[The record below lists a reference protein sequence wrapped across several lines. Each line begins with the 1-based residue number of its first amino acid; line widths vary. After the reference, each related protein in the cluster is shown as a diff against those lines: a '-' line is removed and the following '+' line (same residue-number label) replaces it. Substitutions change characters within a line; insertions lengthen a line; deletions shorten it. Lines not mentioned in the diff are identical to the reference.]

1 MFLKS
6 LKIENGSTIVRDI
19 IFHKGINLIVD
30 ETNTSDKKES
40 GNNVGKTTVIRLI
53 DYCLGGKG
61 ENIYKDTEFAQNT
74 NTEVETF
81 LKQNNII
88 ITLSLVD
95 DLDNPLNEICIRR
108 NFLSR
113 NDKITEINGE
123 SYSAKDS
130 LTKELKKLIF
140 NSEEEKPTFRQI
152 ISKNIRDE
160 KNRLQNTLKVLHVAT
175 TKDVYEPLYL
185 FWFGIEQNSSTYKE
199 KLNRDRKTEENLQTR
214 LRKEGTLSMIE
225 QSLLVIERSIKEL
238 TTKKETFN
246 INPSFEKDLSDLNQV
261 KFDLNRYSTELSRL
275 EMRKELIFESKNELE
290 NEKSDLNVAQIYNL
304 YNEAKALIPNIQ
316 KSFEDTLQFH
326 NIMIDEKLS
335 YITRELP
342 ELDNSIA
349 VTKREINKLLSKE
362 KNLTVQLKKNGA
374 TDDLQKIITELNSE
388 FEKKG
393 KNEEL
398 KRLWEQSIKSI
409 TEIDQKLSQINKSLI
424 SKDELIQQQVAKFN
438 EYFSNVTYKL
448 YGEREILSADPTD
461 KGYEFKITPV
471 AGNPVTGKKKGQI
484 AAFDLAYIQFAD
496 NMNIRCL
503 HFILTDQIE
512 NIHHNQIENLLIEIV
527 LETNCQYILPVL
539 RDKLPKDIEIAQYE
553 VLTLSQYNKLFK
565 I

>member
-1 MFLKS
+1 
-6 LKIENGSTIVRDI
+6 
-19 IFHKGINLIVD
+19 
-30 ETNTSDKKES
+30 DKKES

-61 ENIYKDTEFAQNT
+61 ENIYKDTEFTQNT

-88 ITLSLVD
+88 VTLSLVD
-95 DLDNPLNEICIRR
+95 DLDNPLTEICIKR

-113 NDKITEINGE
+113 RDKITEINGE
-123 SYSAKDS
+123 SYKGTDA
-130 LTKELKKLIF
+130 LTKELKKRIF
-140 NSEEEKPTFRQI
+140 NSEEDKPTFRQI

-160 KNRLQNTLKVLHVAT
+160 KNRLQNTLKVLHTTT
-175 TKDVYEPLYL
+175 TKDEYEPLFL
-185 FWFGIEQNSSTYKE
+185 FWLGIELNTNTYKD
-199 KLNRDRKTEENLQTR
+199 KLNRDRKTEENLQSR

-225 QSLLVIERSIKEL
+225 QSLLVIERSIQEL
-238 TTKKETFN
+238 TTRKEAFN
-246 INPSFEKDLSDLNQV
+246 INPSFEKELSELNHV
-261 KFDLNRYSTELSRL
+261 KFDLNKYSTELSRL
-275 EMRKELIFESKNELE
+275 EMRKELIVESKNELE
-290 NEKSDLNVAQIYNL
+290 SEKSNVNVAEIFNL
-304 YNEAKALIPNIQ
+304 YNEAKALIPNLQ

-326 NIMIDEKLS
+326 NQMIDEKLK
-335 YITRELP
+335 YIIRELP
-342 ELDNSIA
+342 DLDKNIA
-349 VTKREINKLLSKE
+349 AIKRKINLLLAKE
-362 KNLTVQLKKNGA
+362 KNLTIHLKKNGVV
-374 TDDLQKIITELNSE
+374 DDLQKIITELNSE

-398 KRLWEQSIKSI
+398 KRLWEQSIKRVA
-409 TEIDQKLSQINKSLI
+409 EIEQKLSQINENLN

-438 EYFSNVTYKL
+438 ECFSSVTYKL

-471 AGNPVTGKKKGQI
+471 AGNPGTGKKKGQI

-496 NMNIRCL
+496 KMDIKCL
-503 HFILTDQIE
+503 HFILNDQIE
-512 NIHHNQIENLLIEIV
+512 NIHDNQIENLLTEIV

-539 RDKLPKDIEIAQYE
+539 RDKLPNDIEVAQYE
-553 VLTLSQYNKLFK
+553 VLTLSQYDKLFK

>member
-6 LKIENGSTIVRDI
+6 LKIENGNTIVRDI
-19 IFHKGINLIVD
+19 IFHKGINLIID
-30 ETNTSDKKES
+30 ETNTIDKKES

-61 ENIYKDTEFAQNT
+61 DNIYKDTEFVQNT
-74 NTEVETF
+74 NKEVENF

-88 ITLSLVD
+88 ITLLLVD
-95 DLDNPLNEICIRR
+95 DLENPLNEICIKR
-108 NFLSR
+108 NFLTRS
-113 NDKITEINGE
+113 DKIIEINGE
-123 SYSAKDS
+123 PYKEKDA
-130 LTKELKKLIF
+130 LTKELKKRIF
-140 NSEEEKPTFRQI
+140 NSEEDKPTFRQI

-160 KNRLQNTLKVLHVAT
+160 KNRLQKTLMVLHPTT
-175 TKDVYEPLYL
+175 TKDEYEPLFL
-185 FWFGIEQNSSTYKE
+185 FWLGIELNIDTYKD

-214 LRKEGTLSMIE
+214 LRKESTLSMIE
-225 QSLLVIERSIKEL
+225 QSLLVIERSIQEL
-238 TTKKETFN
+238 TIKKETFN
-246 INPSFEKDLSDLNQV
+246 INPSFEKELSELNQV

-275 EMRKELIFESKNELE
+275 EMRKELIVESKIELQS
-290 NEKSDLNVAQIYNL
+290 EKSNIDITQIQNL
-304 YNEAKALIPNIQ
+304 YYEAKALIPNLH
-316 KSFEDTLQFH
+316 KSFEDTLRFH
-326 NIMIDEKLS
+326 NQMIDEKLK
-335 YITRELP
+335 YIVRELP
-342 ELDNSIA
+342 DLDKNIA
-349 VTKREINKLLSKE
+349 AIKREINLLLLRE
-362 KNLTVQLKKNGA
+362 KNLAINLRKNGA

-398 KRLWEQSIKSI
+398 KRLWEQSIRNVA
-409 TEIDQKLSQINKSLI
+409 EIDQKLSQINENLN
-424 SKDELIQQQVAKFN
+424 SKDELIQRRVAKFN
-438 EYFSNVTYKL
+438 EYFSNVTYNL

-471 AGNPVTGKKKGQI
+471 AGNPGTGKKKGQI

-503 HFILTDQIE
+503 HFILNDQIE
-512 NIHHNQIENLLIEIV
+512 NIHDNQIENILTEIV
-527 LETNCQYILPVL
+527 LQTNCQYILPVL
-539 RDKLPKDIEIAQYE
+539 RDKLPNDIDIDQYE